1 MKKFALLI
9 FVLLFIKIAVNS
21 QSPCLPEGITFT
33 TQAKVDSFQINYP
46 GCTEIMGTVVI
57 EGPNINNLDGLNVLT
72 AVGGFL

>member
-1 MKKFALLI
+1 MKKIALLI
-9 FVLLFIKIAVNS
+9 FVLLLTHITANS

-33 TQAKVDSFQINYP
+33 TQAQVDSFQINYP

-57 EGPNINNLDGLNVLT
+57 EGPSINNLDGLNVLT